1 MAKHSRRSEFLAGVC
16 NVFGVLIL
24 LCVIAT
30 CLSVM
35 VPRLMGY
42 QIYNVVSGSMEPE
55 IAVGSA
61 IFVKEV
67 APEDVQEGDIIA
79 FRSGDSV
86 ISHRVVRNQTVEGT
100 FTTKGDANADE
111 DMNPVAYDDLIGQVT
126 RHIPMLGDFMTVLT
140 GTVGKIY
147 MIAFAACGAMLN
159 ILAGRIRQRSRAQ

>member
-1 MAKHSRRSEFLAGVC
+1 MAKHSRRSELLAGVC
-16 NVFGVLIL
+16 NVFGILIL

-55 IAVGSA
+55 ISVGSA
-61 IFVKEV
+61 IFVKGV

-140 GTVGKIY
+140 GTVGKVY

-159 ILAGRIRQRSRAQ
+159 ILASRIRQRSRAR